1 MLRKNVPLN
10 DWYLVVPAKAIDA
23 LNRDAKLAL
32 TQGELRR
39 IEAWRNEPGRVIAW
53 KGLNFYE
60 KSAADSPPSWTTISS
75 EDASASRMRW
85 QRWQA
90 SSRGTTN
97 YGTQTQT
104 RRLRRPI
111 GA

>member
-39 IEAWRNEPGRVIAW
+39 IEA
-53 KGLNFYE
+53 
-60 KSAADSPPSWTTISS
+60 
-75 EDASASRMRW
+75 
-85 QRWQA
+85 
-90 SSRGTTN
+90 
-97 YGTQTQT
+97 
-104 RRLRRPI
+104 
-111 GA
+111 